1 MPSSDDEKILV
12 SMKRKAVQKQV
23 TSLASNTNEL
33 SDSLTEGSKK
43 KLRLSPVSD
52 FPPKHPLLKNAV
64 RPYRSHPIAKPQQ
77 SQNASLK
84 AGQTTKMVARPKI
97 RPPERKPEAV
107 QSPQRYSLQPRRSQ
121 IINSTPSPSGSDV
134 EMLDVAL
141 TNQHVSPRGMKILQD
156 LMDSVEATDEESANS
171 GVGSVRKRSS
181 ASGSFGGI
189 LSKPSGIS
197 KNRSPRILPRRR
209 LIDSLVEQ
217 TIEESDDDSSDDS
230 SDVMSDSMPDSQE
243 AVEINEGSESK
254 VLAQFTSTLAPIAA
268 DSQGSQVGP
277 KITYTRVRSMLDEQ
291 DIMHDLQMELPTQSA
306 SRDGRPRRVV
316 VPGLKSL
323 PSFHTEDD
331 DDENTASA
339 IRSVHEL
346 RLAGANN
353 RFLDE
358 AQDFLERIGSPGK
371 TASATSMRRSGL
383 LDLATKMKDKSFS
396 KQFRDNGVEQKLFL
410 HLGQETDIVSGFIMV
425 SLLIS
430 VLLEGNMPHI
440 VSQLR
445 RQGITRLIIRLLE
458 CSSGIV
464 AISKERKSNMS
475 RVAQSLL
482 AEHEDYLLRLSTWEE
497 DELQPKTLSPR
508 TLALKCLEIMIRQTR
523 EAGVT
528 GDILSKELTT
538 SLFAILNTAS
548 DIRCWDLPSGKEAI
562 DFYLALSA
570 LESHS
575 ITARTLKD
583 GAIWIREYLPIVA
596 NTLEIALSRPN
607 ETYGKLQVL
616 LLRLTLNVTN
626 NNPEASEIFTR
637 PVLMSTMAKAVVLR
651 FKVIMRFLTEEELEG
666 VLEHLVLILGVMI
679 NFAEWSSAAR
689 ENLQNVQGQEED
701 PLDSIIKIFTE
712 NREKTSMVSDGNSCL
727 AAS

>member
-1 MPSSDDEKILV
+1 MK
-12 SMKRKAVQKQV
+12 SM
-23 TSLASNTNEL
+23 
-33 SDSLTEGSKK
+33 
-43 KLRLSPVSD
+43 
-52 FPPKHPLLKNAV
+52 
-64 RPYRSHPIAKPQQ
+64 Q
-77 SQNASLK
+77 SQDASLQ
-84 AGQTTKMVARPKI
+84 AGQMTKMAARPKI
-97 RPPERKPEAV
+97 QPPARKPEIV
-107 QSPQRYSLQPRRSQ
+107 QNHQGRTLQPQRSHIVPT
-121 IINSTPSPSGSDV
+121 TPSLSGSDI

-141 TNQHVSPRGMKILQD
+141 TKQHVPPRGMKILQD
-156 LMDSVEATDEESANS
+156 LMDSVETTDEESANS
-171 GVGSVRKRSS
+171 GKKRSL
-181 ASGSFGGI
+181 ASGSFGSN

-197 KNRSPRILPRRR
+197 KNRGSRILPRRR

-217 TIEESDDDSSDDS
+217 TQEESDDETSDDS
-230 SDVMSDSMPDSQE
+230 SDVMSDTMPASQQ
-243 AVEINEGSESK
+243 AVDFNE
-254 VLAQFTSTLAPIAA
+254 VLETQVLNQFTSNPAPIAA

-306 SRDGRPRRVV
+306 SRAGRPRRVV
-316 VPGLKSL
+316 VPGLKPL
-323 PSFHTEDD
+323 PSFHADED
-331 DDENTASA
+331 DDENTTSA

-358 AQDFLERIGSPGK
+358 VQDFLERIGSPGK
-371 TASATSMRRSGL
+371 TSSATSMRRSGL
-383 LDLATKMKDKSFS
+383 LDLASKMKDKTFS

-458 CSSGIV
+458 CHSNIV

-475 RVAQSLL
+475 RIAQSLL
-482 AEHEDYLLRLSTWEE
+482 AEHQDYLLRLSTWEE

-548 DIRCWDLPSGKEAI
+548 NIQCWDLPSGKEAI

-637 PVLMSTMAKAVVLR
+637 PVLMSTMAQAVVLR
-651 FKVIMRFLTEEELEG
+651 FKMIMRFLTEEELEG

-689 ENLQNVQGQEED
+689 ESLQNLQGQEED
-701 PLDSIIKIFTE
+701 PLDLIIKIFTE
-712 NREKTSMVSDGNSCL
+712 NREKTSMVSDGNSYLTVFSLTQLTGRLNGRDFEECSLRLSRCSTGIPGTL
-727 AAS
+727 ACHL